1 MSGMKVLVVEDERR
15 IAAYLKKGLE
25 AKSYIVDVAHDGE
38 LGLDLALSEQYDAII
53 LDWMLPKLSG
63 IEVCHRLRQENMH
76 TPILLLTAKDE
87 VTERVAGLEAGADDY
102 LPKPF
107 AFIELLARIRAI
119 TRRPKQTKKE
129 LLQEGSL
136 SLDPNS
142 LQVLRAGEAVALSKK
157 EFVLLEFLLRNK
169 KQVFTA
175 ESLTERVWEYDSS
188 VLPNTAQVFMGYLR
202 KKIDSAFPN
211 ESPVIKTVRGF
222 GYSLDGDTS

>member
-1 MSGMKVLVVEDERR
+1 MKVLVVEDERR